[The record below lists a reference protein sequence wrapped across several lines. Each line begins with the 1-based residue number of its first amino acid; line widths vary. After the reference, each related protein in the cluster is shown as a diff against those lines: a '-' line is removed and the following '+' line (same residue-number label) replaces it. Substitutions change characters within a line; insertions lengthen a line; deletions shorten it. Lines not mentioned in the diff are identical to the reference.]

1 MLIADA
7 SRFEGVR
14 VIGVDEHVWRR
25 TPHGDKV
32 RHRRLGLHVRPRPQ
46 WSLAS
51 AGHGPRPIPIRSS
64 RTWLATRPQAWREGI
79 EIVAMDGFTGFKS
92 AAASLIPCTR
102 RGVSCTPD
110 RACSPLASST
120 RFLICSPVMS
130 TSQSKSLG
138 ASTRTSSTS
147 TASPTGAP
155 ARLSCKPKSPPSP
168 PAVSPPPHRDHQA
181 GKNAQTRSLR
191 HPGLLRPPPHLQR
204 PHRSHQT
211 AASNTYAAPPSDCAT
226 SPTTSPEHYSKPA
239 DSDPNYTPN
248 YEERLFPPA
257 LGQHQAKP
265 ALQR

>member
-1 MLIADA
+1 MHRLCHGIPPTPLLSEGLRVLIADA

-14 VIGVDEHVWRR
+14 VIGVDKHAWRR
-25 TPHGDKV
+25 TPHDDKV
-32 RHRRLGLHVRPRPQ
+32 RHRHLGLHARPRPQ

-51 AGHGPRPIPIRSS
+51 AGHGPGPIPSRSS

-138 ASTRTSSTS
+138 ASTRTSSTP

-181 GKNAQTRSLR
+181 GKNAQTRSPR
-191 HPGLLRPPPHLQR
+191 HPGLLRPPPT
-204 PHRSHQT
+204 PPT
-211 AASNTYAAPPSDCAT
+211 APPKPSNGRL
-226 SPTTSPEHYSKPA
+226 EHLRGS
-239 DSDPNYTPN
+239 
-248 YEERLFPPA
+248 A
-257 LGQHQAKP
+257 LGLRNLTHYVTR
-265 ALQR
+265 ALLETGGFRPQLHPKL